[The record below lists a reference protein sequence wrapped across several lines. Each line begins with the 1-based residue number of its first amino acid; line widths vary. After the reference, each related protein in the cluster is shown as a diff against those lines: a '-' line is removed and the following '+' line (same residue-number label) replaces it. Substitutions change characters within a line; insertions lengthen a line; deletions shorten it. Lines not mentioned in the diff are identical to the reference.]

1 MDIFLARQPIFDRN
15 LHIYGYELLFRAG
28 EANIFP
34 HLDGEVATSKLL
46 SSTFFTIGIEEI
58 TGGRKAFVNFTRE
71 LLLQGT
77 AHIFSPKTFV
87 VEILEDICPDDQ
99 LFEACRELRAKGFGI
114 ALDDFICS
122 CRAKNFLEFAT
133 IVKIDFRTTSTLEIK
148 DTISRCR
155 LLTCTFLAEKI
166 ETHEEFHLAKNLGF
180 HYFQGYFFA
189 RPEVMKQKDISPVA
203 QNVMQILIRVFQE
216 DCTMTELEQI
226 ISRDV
231 SMSYKLLK
239 YINSAHFSRITPLS
253 SIRQGLAFLG
263 INEIRS
269 FVTIIAVSR
278 LCQDKPNE
286 LLRISVIRARF
297 LEQIAS
303 ETGRDKEELFML
315 GLFSLIDA
323 ILDNSMTEL
332 IPRLHLNERIEEA
345 LVQRAGELFICLEM
359 IELYETAQWEQLDS
373 LRQATGI
380 GEGRMAIFYL
390 EAIRWADRFA

>member
-1 MDIFLARQPIFDRN
+1 MDIFLARQPIFDRD

-34 HLDGEVATSKLL
+34 HIDGDVATSKLL

-58 TGGRKAFVNFTRE
+58 TGQRKAFVNFTRE
-71 LLLQGT
+71 LLLQGA
-77 AHIFSPKTFV
+77 AHMFPPDTFV
-87 VEILEDICPDDQ
+87 VEILENVCPDDEV
-99 LFEACRELRAKGFGI
+99 LEACGELRAKGFGI
-114 ALDDFICS
+114 ALDDFICT
-122 CRAKNFLEFAT
+122 CQAKNFLAFAT
-133 IVKIDFRTTSTLEIK
+133 IVKIDFSTTSISEIK
-148 DTISRCR
+148 DIISRCS
-155 LLTCTFLAEKI
+155 LLPCSFLAEKV
-166 ETHEEFHLAKNLGF
+166 ETHEEFHQAKELGF

-189 RPEVMKQKDISPVA
+189 RPEVMKQKDISPLA
-203 QNVMQILIRVFQE
+203 QHVLQILIKVFQE
-216 DCTMTELEQI
+216 DCTITEIEQI

-239 YINSAHFSRITPLS
+239 YINSAHFARITPLS

-269 FVTIIAVSR
+269 FVTIIAVSQ

-303 ETGRDKEELFML
+303 ETGRDKGEMFML

-323 ILDNSMTEL
+323 ILDNSMAEL
-332 IPRLHLNERIEEA
+332 IHRLHLNERIEEA
-345 LVQRAGELFICLEM
+345 LVKRAGELFIYLEM

-373 LRQATGI
+373 QRQATGI
-380 GEGRMAIFYL
+380 GEGRMAVFYL
-390 EAIRWADRFA
+390 EAISWVDKFS